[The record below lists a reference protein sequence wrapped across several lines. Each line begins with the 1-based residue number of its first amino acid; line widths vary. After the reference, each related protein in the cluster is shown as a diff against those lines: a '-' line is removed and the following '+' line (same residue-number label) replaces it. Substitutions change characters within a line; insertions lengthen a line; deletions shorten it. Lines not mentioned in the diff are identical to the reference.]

1 MLLNIPRDKR
11 QFNKTGFA
19 LLFSV
24 TQESRDDFSILAE
37 ENRGRRGKRDRRIW
51 RRRWRSFR
59 GLFHGLLRKVIGLGL
74 SGKGLCIYYYCA
86 GKRGAEG
93 ESCSFSA
100 HEEKRE
106 REGERRGETVS
117 QEGEKKAKK
126 EARRWQAFLEVYN
139 EALFCERL

>member
-106 REGERRGETVS
+106 RGREKRRNCIPG
-117 QEGEKKAKK
+117 GREKSEKRSKK
-126 EARRWQAFLEVYN
+126 MAGISRGL
-139 EALFCERL
+139 